1 MCYVRTEC
9 NKIVKTDLGFCF
21 SKNYIARIYPRS
33 SLCLKFLLIGGGVVD
48 SNYKWNFCVIITNLL
63 DRTGEFE
70 TEDRIAQVL
79 FVKKEDIEFEEV
91 FNFEDFQTDTGSK
104 SFGSSGKKISKIVI
118 K

>member
-21 SKNYIARIYPRS
+21 SKNYMARIYSRW